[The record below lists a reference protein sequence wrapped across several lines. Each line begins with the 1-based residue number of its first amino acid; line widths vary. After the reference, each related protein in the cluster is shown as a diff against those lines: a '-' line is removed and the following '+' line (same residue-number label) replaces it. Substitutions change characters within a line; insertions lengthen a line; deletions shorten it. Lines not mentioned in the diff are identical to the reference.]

1 MLISHG
7 LQNTRA
13 QMEAKP
19 AEIIARLEESRDGLV
34 AKRVGLERKIV
45 ELKARQE
52 KERKVKDAP

>member
-1 MLISHG
+1 
-7 LQNTRA
+7 
-13 QMEAKP
+13 MEAKP